1 MSKRNFYFIV
11 FLVSLL
17 LSSCSNADL
26 YTNRFVTHTL
36 IYIKLFSI
44 LTVLTDQS
52 FIKVLLNLNNFSSK
66 SNSNKADK
74 SRHPTSHY
82 WFLESLIGL
91 TGAILNSSVLYI
103 FYIER
108 QNMISTVNVMT
119 RQGIFITDSLISQ
132 LLFSAFTRFF
142 DSCIALLHY
151 GGTS

>member
-1 MSKRNFYFIV
+1 M
-11 FLVSLL
+11 
-17 LSSCSNADL
+17 
-26 YTNRFVTHTL
+26 
-36 IYIKLFSI
+36 
-44 LTVLTDQS
+44 
-52 FIKVLLNLNNFSSK
+52 LNLNNFSSK

-151 GGTS
+151 GGTSWCFGDQSSELPHTEEKWQNIVLLNQIIFIFDNC